1 MRFDKSRIQVRPLA
15 ERESKSSIEKIAVDP
30 DAAPAPF
37 TGDVAVLTRLAERIL
52 DARKNKRSVIL
63 AYGAHLIKNGL
74 GPVLRRM
81 IELGF
86 VTHVATN
93 GAGAIHDWEFSFQG
107 RSEEDVS
114 RYAKEGQF
122 GIWEETGR
130 YLNLA
135 LILGAAAGKGYGE
148 SIGDM
153 VRADRL
159 SVPDAREL
167 RAELMAQ
174 LTAPC
179 ATSENAGGLFDLLFF
194 LEKMKLPRGDVAIAH
209 PFKRYSV
216 LAAARAAGV
225 PLTIHPG
232 FGYDIIYT
240 HPYNFGAAIGRTAEV
255 DWLTYVSSVA
265 NLEGGVYL
273 SIGSAVMSPMIFE
286 KALSLARNVARQD
299 GNRIADFM
307 LVVNDIQHSGDWQW
321 GSGAEPPKHNP
332 AYYLRFCKT
341 FDRMG
346 ASEMHYVCADNRNFL
361 CNVYAQ
367 LQAMSAER

>member
-1 MRFDKSRIQVRPLA
+1 MKFDRSKIQVRPLA
-15 ERESKSSIEKIAVDP
+15 ERESKSSIEKIAANP

-37 TGDVAVLTRLAERIL
+37 TGDVSVLTRLAGRIIE
-52 DARKNKRSVIL
+52 ARENDRSVII

-81 IELGF
+81 IEQGF
-86 VTHVATN
+86 VTHLATN
-93 GAGAIHDWEFSFQG
+93 GAGTIHDWEFSFQG

-114 RYAKEGQF
+114 RYAREGQF

-135 LILGAAAGKGYGE
+135 LILGAAQGKGYGE

-153 VRADRL
+153 ICADKL
-159 SVPDAREL
+159 TIPDADDL
-167 RAELMAQ
+167 RAGLMAQ
-174 LTAPC
+174 LKEPGRTL
-179 ATSENAGGLFDLLFF
+179 ENAGGLFDLLAFM
-194 LEKMKLPRGDVAIAH
+194 EKMKLQRGDVAIPH

-216 LAAARAAGV
+216 LAAARSAGV

-240 HPYNFGAAIGRTAEV
+240 HPFNFGAAIGRTADV
-255 DWLTYVSSVA
+255 DWLRYVNSVA
-265 NLEGGVYL
+265 NLEGGVYM

-286 KALSLARNVARQD
+286 KALSLARNIARQD
-299 GNRIADFM
+299 RLRIADFM
-307 LVVNDIQHSGDWQW
+307 LVVNDIQRSGDWKW

-346 ASEMHYVCADNRNFL
+346 ASEMHYICADNRNFL
-361 CNVYAQ
+361 TNVYAQ
-367 LQAMSAER
+367 LQAMTGGR